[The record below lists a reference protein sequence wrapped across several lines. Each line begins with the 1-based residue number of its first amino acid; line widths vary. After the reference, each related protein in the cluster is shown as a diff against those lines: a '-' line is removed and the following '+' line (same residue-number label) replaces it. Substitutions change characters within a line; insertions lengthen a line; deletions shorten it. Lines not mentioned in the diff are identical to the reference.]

1 MLRLHCEFSGKLLEH
16 SISPKLFAIGPFFTQ
31 QTLKIQVFPEIHSEM
46 AFVNQL
52 NVRSAMTEWTWS
64 GTQRTYRS
72 LGSWSRASSLL
83 QLLLPNGCLLWTG
96 SPASSGLL
104 GPTWSLGSSCWPAHF
119 TPARSSSA
127 HSPPRSLFCVYTTVI
142 LAAQAGPR
150 DHLENLWPSF
160 HCHLN
165 FCMLLPVYK
174 LNKQGGNIYLWHTPF
189 LIWSQSVVPW

>member
-1 MLRLHCEFSGKLLEH
+1 MLSVHCEFSGKLLEH
-16 SISPKLFAIGPFFTQ
+16 TISPKLFAIGPFFTQ

-46 AFVNQL
+46 AVANQL

-72 LGSWSRASSLL
+72 LGSWSRAWSLL
-83 QLLLPNGCLLWTG
+83 QLLLPNGCLLWTD
-96 SPASSGLL
+96 SPASSDLL
-104 GPTWSLGSSCWPAHF
+104 GPTCPLGSSCWPALS
-119 TPARSSSA
+119 TPAWSSSA

-150 DHLENLWPSF
+150 DHLENLLPSF

-165 FCMLLPVYK
+165 FCMLLLPPPSHFNRVR
-174 LNKQGGNIYLWHTPF
+174 LCVTP
-189 LIWSQSVVPW
+189 